1 MDEQVRILCVDD
13 EVNVLRALER
23 VFFDENYELLTAPS
37 ASEGLAL
44 LEDVSSVQIVIS
56 DYRMPVMNGV
66 DFLKEVRSRWP
77 DTVRIVLSGYADMA
91 AIVSAINDGQ
101 VYKFIP
107 KPWNDDELKVAIA
120 NAVERYFLHRK
131 NAQLVEELR
140 LYNEE
145 LQMMNDN
152 LEKIV
157 SERTSD
163 LTLRNR
169 ALNCSQNILNALPVA
184 VLGMD
189 LTGEIVQCNRMAARL
204 FGVHDGEFIGVSQS
218 VCGPE
223 LSPFIKTVLETG
235 SSRKKIQVNGREVAA
250 VGVVMD
256 IEGQS
261 GIILTF
267 EWEE

>member
-13 EVNVLRALER
+13 EVNVLKALER

-44 LEDVSSVQIVIS
+44 LEEVSPVQIVIS

-66 DFLKEVRSRWP
+66 NFLREVHRRWP
-77 DTVRIVLSGYADMA
+77 DTVRIVLSGYADTA
-91 AIVSAINDGQ
+91 AVVSAINDGQ
-101 VYKFIP
+101 VYKFVP
-107 KPWNDDELKVAIA
+107 KPWNDDELKVTIA
-120 NAVERYFLHRK
+120 NAVERYILHQK
-131 NAQLVEELR
+131 NARLVEELR
-140 LYNEE
+140 QYNEE

-157 SERTSD
+157 SERTDD

-169 ALNCSQNILNALPVA
+169 ALKCSQNILNALPVA

-189 LTGEIVQCNRMAARL
+189 LSGEIVQCNRMAARL
-204 FGVHDGEFIGVSQS
+204 FDVREGEFIGVSQC

-223 LSPFIKTVLETG
+223 LSPFIRTVVKTG
-235 SSRKKIQVNGREVAA
+235 SSRKRIRVNGREVVA

-267 EWEE
+267 DWEE